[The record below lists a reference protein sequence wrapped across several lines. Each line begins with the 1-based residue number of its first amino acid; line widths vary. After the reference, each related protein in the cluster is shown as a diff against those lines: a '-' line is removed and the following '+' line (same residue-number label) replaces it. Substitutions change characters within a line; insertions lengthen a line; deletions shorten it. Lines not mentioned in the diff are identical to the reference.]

1 MSEEIEQIAQKIK
14 CIEQILQEYS
24 VVSGGL
30 GTCSSWDEF
39 CRNKTGAYYLLSLNK
54 LQKEKSQLQKEK
66 SQLQEEKNLLL
77 TRENLL
83 LAQNASRTGK

>member
-14 CIEQILQEYS
+14 CIEQILQAYS
-24 VVSGGL
+24 VASGL
-30 GTCSSWDEF
+30 GTCSSWNEF

>member
-54 LQKEKSQLQKEK
+54 LQKEKSQLQ
-66 SQLQEEKNLLL
+66 EEKNLLL
-77 TRENLL
+77 MRENLL

>member
-54 LQKEKSQLQKEK
+54 LQKEKSQLQDKEI
-66 SQLQEEKNLLL
+66 LLL

>member
-14 CIEQILQEYS
+14 CIEQILQAYS
-24 VVSGGL
+24 VASGL
-30 GTCSSWDEF
+30 GTCSSWNEF

-54 LQKEKSQLQKEK
+54 LQKEKC
-66 SQLQEEKNLLL
+66 QLQEEKNLLL

-83 LAQNASRTGK
+83 LDKSRTGK